1 RHSGSGGSGQAGPS
15 QRPSEAPEE
24 GRLLSWLVR
33 EGAEPARFSSKLL
46 RQGRSLLRLRLLRTP
61 REMLNRLLSEE
72 TLQNAGETAGGQSA
86 WRRGGAGAKRRLEFS
101 QLTEVANPAQRT
113 RAAQAEALPR
123 FGQAGICRAAC
134 DFPSPSCL
142 LSFLTRRLEQA
153 DPLDPWLSRL
163 LLNVRQILE
172 TASSTSF
179 GYGLP
184 SSQSG
189 FQIPARSRKLD

>member
-1 RHSGSGGSGQAGPS
+1 KLASGSGSGGSGQAGPS

-33 EGAEPARFSSKLL
+33 EELSCQIQLKLL
-46 RQGRSLLRLRLLRTP
+46 RQGRSLSASAVEDTERNVESP
-61 REMLNRLLSEE
+61 LSEE
-72 TLQNAGETAGGQSA
+72 TLQMQERRRAGNRLAA
-86 WRRGGAGAKRRLEFS
+86 RRCRAKRRLEFS
-101 QLTEVANPAQRT
+101 QLTEQIRHSELELLRLRRCLDSARQEF
-113 RAAQAEALPR
+113 AELL
-123 FGQAGICRAAC
+123 G

-179 GYGLP
+179 ATDCRHLNQDSRSQLDP
-184 SSQSG
+184 S
-189 FQIPARSRKLD
+189 